1 MTDAVV
7 RIGRVISTSNLIF
20 EIPAQDVPPA
30 HVNNAYL
37 AAGAPCRFS
46 FSESRDVLSAR
57 FVAVNGDSANCA
69 PIGRHKRLVC
79 RVAIAVRSSRFCCPN
94 IQRLAAL

>member
-37 AAGAPCRFS
+37 AAGAPCRSS

-57 FVAVNGDSANCA
+57 FVAVIGP

-79 RVAIAVRSSRFCCPN
+79 RVAIAVRSSRFCGPS
-94 IQRLAAL
+94 IQRLAAH